1 MITVLVPFAV
11 IILIMVVRK
20 IPKIGGDARWALA
33 IGALT
38 ALLMGGIFNPLKWF
52 MACFT
57 GLDNVAF
64 VLFLILFG
72 GLFSE
77 VQVQDGAMETF
88 LNFLRSAFG
97 KSPKRL
103 LVVMIIFLV
112 FAGALFGDAT
122 AAVTIVGFLGL
133 AALIEL
139 QLSPEQITAALVMGS
154 AMGSIMP
161 PISQAIVLAGSLVG
175 LTDLTPAINYTYL
188 TVGLGAVIMCFYA
201 SRWVRIKKLPDEL
214 IPKESARDILSKGW
228 KALVPLAILFVI
240 VLIQSAG
247 FDLLGWAHTFLDPTI
262 GQVPILKGFT
272 NKIVVAIAF
281 CFILSF
287 FYKPA
292 RDKTGTIFKN
302 GLKKIANPMLVMVCA
317 AFLVGAFRAG
327 GQVTI
332 VQQFAEGLNPNV
344 LILGGAFAM
353 VLTGMITGLQS
364 ATQTTIFS
372 ILGPTLV
379 NSVGVPAVF
388 ATVAGAHLAM
398 AGQGL
403 PPADML
409 TFLTAGIV
417 GGIMGKEV
425 NPLKSMMYSMP
436 QCVYF
441 VLVGIVFLYLR

>member
-1 MITVLVPFAV
+1 
-11 IILIMVVRK
+11 
-20 IPKIGGDARWALA
+20 
-33 IGALT
+33 
-38 ALLMGGIFNPLKWF
+38 
-52 MACFT
+52 
-57 GLDNVAF
+57 
-64 VLFLILFG
+64 
-72 GLFSE
+72 
-77 VQVQDGAMETF
+77 
-88 LNFLRSAFG
+88 
-97 KSPKRL
+97 
-103 LVVMIIFLV
+103 
-112 FAGALFGDAT
+112 
-122 AAVTIVGFLGL
+122 
-133 AALIEL
+133 
-139 QLSPEQITAALVMGS
+139 
-154 AMGSIMP
+154 
-161 PISQAIVLAGSLVG
+161 
-175 LTDLTPAINYTYL
+175 
-188 TVGLGAVIMCFYA
+188 
-201 SRWVRIKKLPDEL
+201 
-214 IPKESARDILSKGW
+214 
-228 KALVPLAILFVI
+228 
-240 VLIQSAG
+240 
-247 FDLLGWAHTFLDPTI
+247 
-262 GQVPILKGFT
+262 
-272 NKIVVAIAF
+272 
-281 CFILSF
+281 
-287 FYKPA
+287 
-292 RDKTGTIFKN
+292 
-302 GLKKIANPMLVMVCA
+302 MLVMVCA

-332 VQQFAEGLNPNV
+332 VQQFAESLNPNV